1 MTHGLGVQNAQSLS
15 DVTVILKENCQ
26 VPFLLLAISCLQ
38 ISIFIMKTNAFM
50 YYL

>member
-26 VPFLLLAISCLQ
+26 VPF
-38 ISIFIMKTNAFM
+38 FIVSHFLSPDIDIYNEN
-50 YYL
+50 